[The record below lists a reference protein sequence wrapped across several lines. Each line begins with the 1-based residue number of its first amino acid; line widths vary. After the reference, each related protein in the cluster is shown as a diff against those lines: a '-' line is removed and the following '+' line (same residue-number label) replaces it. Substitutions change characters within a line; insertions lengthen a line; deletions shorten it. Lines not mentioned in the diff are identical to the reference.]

1 MPIDTNRGALGRAWL
16 TKEMTDTGT
25 EPTLQSGPPADA
37 LAAMLAEVRALNAAD
52 GETSE
57 GRRMP
62 PVELWNPPDCGD
74 IGMEIRADGSWWHAG
89 TRIGRQPLIDLFATV
104 LRKDEDGRTWL
115 VTPGEKVIVHVAD
128 AHFRGIRVDLHRPGP
143 DQVITLGPA
152 NPLRVSINP
161 QTREPRPYVRVRGR
175 LEALLTRAAFYEL
188 VGWGE
193 ERDGVFGVASQGL
206 FFPVDT
212 PE

>member
-1 MPIDTNRGALGRAWL
+1 
-16 TKEMTDTGT
+16 MTDTAT
-25 EPTLQSGPPADA
+25 EPALQSGPPADA
-37 LAAMLAEVRALNAAD
+37 LTAILAQVRALNAAD
-52 GETSE
+52 NKAPE
-57 GRRMP
+57 GRPMP

-143 DQVITLGPA
+143 DQVITLLTNTGDAVALGPA

-188 VGWGE
+188 VEWGA
-193 ERDGVFGVASQGL
+193 ERDGVFGVSSQGL
-206 FFPVDT
+206 FFPVDAA
-212 PE
+212 E